1 MNPNRKR
8 KRLADGLERAVE
20 AAERP
25 APALSPTVPV
35 DRTAVE
41 DARGELLTLAL
52 ELRSRGPIHD
62 EGLELAWELLT
73 HGDSPL
79 YAGSNPGS
87 LRAAAHAAREA
98 L

>member
-1 MNPNRKR
+1 MSPIRKR
-8 KRLADGLERAVE
+8 KRVASGLERAVE

-25 APALSPTVPV
+25 APVLSASLPV
-35 DRTAVE
+35 DRLAVE

-52 ELRSRGPIHD
+52 QLRSDAPVHD
-62 EGLELAWELLT
+62 EGLDLAEWLLT

-79 YAGSNPGS
+79 YAGSPGGS
-87 LRAAAHAAREA
+87 LRAVAHAAREA